1 MILFSKYVKSLLS
14 NQNNIG
20 TYFPQNI
27 LSIIKFVSE
36 KGILLGIFLNYI
48 FTSEVFSSLD
58 FLQLLTAWSHLWL
71 LTVMSA
77 SESLTLLTLL
87 KSLAIFFFFTD
98 IMSLFSLKQLFIYPD
113 DMLHVLFC
121 PHLYFLVVTDGSR
134 DAFEKFIRRW
144 FLTGLNRYS

>member
-58 FLQLLTAWSHLWL
+58 FLQLLTAWSHITITYL
-71 LTVMSA
+71 LSQFLIMTV
-77 SESLTLLTLL
+77 
-87 KSLAIFFFFTD
+87 
-98 IMSLFSLKQLFIYPD
+98 
-113 DMLHVLFC
+113 V
-121 PHLYFLVVTDGSR
+121 
-134 DAFEKFIRRW
+134 
-144 FLTGLNRYS
+144 YSKEWWVICDF